1 MPDDTENMRS
11 DPAETDCAVVE
22 LCHVVHDID
31 AAMAHWIEFM
41 GAGPF
46 FVFDVDEPDSVQYRG
61 QPGDSAI
68 RIGFA
73 FSGELLIELITPLRD
88 TPSVFKEV
96 LDSRGEG
103 YHHVMLGMDYQLG
116 WDKLSAAGF
125 EPALQGQLPDGSR
138 YVLFDTVAA
147 NGGFT
152 ELMERTPGFYH
163 LMSAMRDAHV
173 DWDRKTN
180 PVRSLAEIAG

>member
-1 MPDDTENMRS
+1 MKH
-11 DPAETDCAVVE
+11 ETDCAVVE
-22 LCHVVHDID
+22 LCHVVHDMD
-31 AAMAHWIEFM
+31 AAIAHWIEFM

-61 QPGDSAI
+61 KLADSAI
-68 RIGFA
+68 KIGFA
-73 FSGELLIELITPLRD
+73 FSGDLLIELIAPLRD

-103 YHHVMLGMDYQLG
+103 YHHVMLGIDYQQG

-125 EPALQGQLPDGSR
+125 EPAWQGQLPDGAR
-138 YVLFDTVAA
+138 YVLFDTLEA

-152 ELMERTPGFYH
+152 ELMERTPGFYR
-163 LMSAMRDAHV
+163 LMDAMRDAHRS
-173 DWDRKTN
+173 WDGKSY
-180 PVRSLAEIAG
+180 PVRSLAQIAG